1 MKVLFI
7 GGTGTIST
15 AVSNLAIQRGIDLY
29 LINRGQNSIFIK
41 GATSTIA
48 DINNIDAVEAVLEGH
63 HFDVIVNWIVFTP
76 GKIERDIELF
86 RDKCNQYIFISSA
99 SAYQKP
105 LTHPII
111 TESTPLANPYWE
123 YSRNKI
129 ACEER
134 LMEAYRNE
142 GFPVT
147 IVRPSHTY
155 DRRIPVAVGNS
166 GSYVIAKRMLE
177 GKPVIAHG
185 DGTSLWTLTHS
196 EDFARGFVGLLG
208 NPQTIGHAFQIT
220 SDYLLTWNQIYEHIG
235 DALGVKANIVHMP
248 SEFIATVDQNIGDG
262 LLGDKMW
269 SVIFDNSKIK
279 RFVPEYQATIPFH
292 IGIRRSI
299 EWFQADEARMQVNPD
314 DDALIEKILSAY
326 QK

>member
-15 AVSNLAIQRGIDLY
+15 AVSELAIQQGIDLY
-29 LINRGQNSIFIK
+29 LLNRGTSDIIINGANS
-41 GATSTIA
+41 AVA
-48 DINNIDAVEAVLEGH
+48 DINDLDAVRAVIDGH

-76 GKIERDIELF
+76 DQIERDIALF
-86 RDKCNQYIFISSA
+86 TGKCNQYIFISSA

-111 TESTPLANPYWE
+111 TESTPLSNPYWE

-134 LMEAYRNE
+134 LMREYREN

-147 IVRPSHTY
+147 IIRPSHTY
-155 DRRIPVAVGNS
+155 DRNIPAAIGN
-166 GSYVIAKRMLE
+166 GNSYVIAQRILD
-177 GKPVIAHG
+177 GRPVIAHG
-185 DGTSLWTLTHS
+185 DGSSLWTLTHS
-196 EDFARGFVGLLG
+196 ADFAKGFLGIVG
-208 NPQTIGHAFQIT
+208 NPQAVGHALHIT
-220 SDYLLTWNQIYEHIG
+220 SDYLLTWNQIYEQIG
-235 DALGVKANIVHMP
+235 DALGVTPNIVHMP
-248 SEFIATVDQNIGDG
+248 SDFIAEENADLGAG

-279 RFVPEYQATIPFH
+279 RFVPDYAATIPFH
-292 IGIRRSI
+292 IGIRQALT
-299 EWFQADEARMQVNPD
+299 WFQEDDERMQINPD
-314 DDALIEKILSAY
+314 DHALIDSLLDAY
-326 QK
+326 H

>member
-29 LINRGQNSIFIK
+29 LINRGQNSIFIE
-41 GATSTIA
+41 GATSTA
-48 DINNIDAVEAVLEGH
+48 VDINNIEAVEAVLEGH

-76 GKIERDIELF
+76 DQIERDIQLF
-86 RDKCNQYIFISSA
+86 RDKCNQYIFISST

-111 TESTPLANPYWE
+111 TESTPLANPYLE

-134 LMEAYRNE
+134 LMEAYREE

-166 GSYVIAKRMLE
+166 GSYVIAKRMLDS
-177 GKPVIAHG
+177 KPVIVPG

-196 EDFARGFVGLLG
+196 EDFAKGFVGLLG
-208 NPQTIGHAFQIT
+208 NPQAIGHAFQIT
-220 SDYLLTWNQIYEHIG
+220 SDFILNWNQIYEQIG
-235 DALGVKANIVHMP
+235 DALGVKPDIVHIP
-248 SEFIATVDQNIGDG
+248 SEFIAQVNPNLGAA

-279 RFVPEYQATIPFH
+279 RFVPEYRATIPFH

-299 EWFQADEARMQVNPD
+299 EWFQAEESRMQVNPD
-314 DDALIEKILSAY
+314 DDALIENILAAY